1 MWARDVFEFLCS
13 RENSNFT
20 PRYVASVAFEKRC
33 CDVNYSS
40 NRNRKCIAPPSVPM
54 KILVGPFSLF
64 DFCAAPITFLTY
76 KLQPPFAQQKP
87 ECIHSARAPWR
98 ASAAMDATNNDLV
111 VQLKINIVILPRVS
125 CTPFLQLHRGINSPR
140 SLFLHLKSD

>member
-1 MWARDVFEFLCS
+1 MCLNFYVRAKIRIS
-13 RENSNFT
+13 RRVTLRVWHLRN
-20 PRYVASVAFEKRC
+20 VAAMSITHPIEIVE
-33 CDVNYSS
+33 
-40 NRNRKCIAPPSVPM
+40 PSVPM

-125 CTPFLQLHRGINSPR
+125 CIPFLQLHRGINSPR